1 MRIKEKHSH
10 LCVSEFWFVL
20 YVQNALH
27 TKQNKQTSENKKI
40 RIAELKK
47 KNGNLNEQQQ
57 LLYYNC
63 HGMDVDKWS
72 RDESA
77 MCEDVDGEWCLLSV

>member
-1 MRIKEKHSH
+1 MRQWILVCALCAKCSSH
-10 LCVSEFWFVL
+10 KTE
-20 YVQNALH
+20 Q
-27 TKQNKQTSENKKI
+27 TNKRKYKNKN
-40 RIAELKK
+40 RRAEK